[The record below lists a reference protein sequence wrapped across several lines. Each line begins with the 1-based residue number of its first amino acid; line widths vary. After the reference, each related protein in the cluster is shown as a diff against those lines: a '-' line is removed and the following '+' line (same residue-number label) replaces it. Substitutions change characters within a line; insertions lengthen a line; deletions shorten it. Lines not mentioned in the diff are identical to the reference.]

1 MSKFRNQV
9 PLEAVLQQA
18 GLISAEQVNH
28 ALERQK
34 QIQSNL
40 TVAQILAFEGKIDPK
55 TADFFAARWSNLAVE
70 KPKQPIGQYLKQASL
85 LNEQQIET
93 ILDEQQRSN
102 RKFGELAIAKGW
114 IKQTTLN
121 FFLSQFQ
128 GVDPAAAVEQQT
140 ETFEPSGVDL
150 TVEPDYSQKVHE
162 GFLKIKRKLLKVEG
176 QNIYSEK
183 ILDRVLFWTNGNSF
197 LTQKL
202 FSLIA
207 QNIKLISPQ
216 QEEEQIDY
224 LVQSKIIDDWSNNEL
239 KLHLQSISDRLL
251 HNQQCSAARLL
262 QLYQRILTETVSV
275 TDNQEQQELL
285 SSGIIVRQQNKLTVS
300 NRIYRS
306 VFNLNWVGEALSQ
319 LNKAALGIST
329 PDNSRLVA
337 PAASDSRETKDSW
350 FKLKNI
356 VLLLTLLG
364 LLGIFIN
371 NIVKRITVRT
381 AFQQGNELLKQKF
394 YRQSI
399 DQYNKLLKIDSN
411 YFQAWTNRGY
421 ALAGLEKY
429 DAMQESCSAAT
440 IIDPTA
446 IYAWN
451 CQGEAL
457 HNLQRYKEAIAAFDQ
472 AIALNQDDPIFLI
485 NKSESLTALGRDQES
500 TDSIN
505 QAIQVLEQIESVAG
519 AEKISGEFAVALTF
533 LGNSHRQQQDY
544 TQAIAAYNRAL
555 NYAPQYFPARIGK
568 GITLSRAQRHPAAR
582 EQFEEMLQDI
592 QLTEGQQAQTWFY
605 LGKTL
610 CKSQQNTEG
619 GAAFARA
626 IELNPEY
633 DTAKKARQ
641 QCLLNQ

>member
-18 GLISAEQVNH
+18 GLISAEQVNY

-55 TADFFAARWSNLAVE
+55 TADFFAARWSNLAGE
-70 KPKQPIGQYLKQASL
+70 KSKQPIGQYLKQASL

-93 ILDEQQRSN
+93 ILNEQQKSN
-102 RKFGELAIAKGW
+102 KKFGELAIAKGW
-114 IKQTTLN
+114 IKQTTLD

-128 GVDPAAAVEQQT
+128 GVDLAAVEQVT
-140 ETFEPSGVDL
+140 E
-150 TVEPDYSQKVHE
+150 TVEPLGADLTAEPNYSQKVHE

-176 QNIYSEK
+176 QDIYSEK
-183 ILDRVLFWTNGNSF
+183 ILDRVLFWTNGNSH

-207 QNIKLISPQ
+207 QNTELISPL

-239 KLHLQSISDRLL
+239 KLHLQQISDRLR
-251 HNQQCSAARLL
+251 HNRQCSAARLL
-262 QLYQRILTETVSV
+262 QLYQRILTETVLV
-275 TDNQEQQELL
+275 KDNQEQQELL
-285 SSGIIVRQQNKLTVS
+285 SSGIVVRQQNKLTVS

-306 VFNLNWVGEALSQ
+306 VFNLSWVGESLKK
-319 LNKAALGIST
+319 LNTAASGAAST
-329 PDNSRLVA
+329 PDNQGLVA
-337 PAASDSRETKDSW
+337 PAAADTKETKDSW
-350 FKLKNI
+350 FKLKNM
-356 VLLLTLLG
+356 LLVLTLLG
-364 LLGIFIN
+364 LLGVFIN

-381 AFQQGNELLKQKF
+381 AFQQGNELLQQKS

-399 DQYNKLLKIDSN
+399 DQYNKLLKIDSY

-429 DAMQESCSAAT
+429 AAMQESCSAAT

-446 IYAWN
+446 VYAWN

-457 HNLQRYKEAIAAFDQ
+457 HNLQRYEEAIAAFDQ

-485 NKSESLTALGRDQES
+485 NKSESLTALGKEQES
-500 TDSIN
+500 IDSIN

-519 AEKISGEFAVALTF
+519 AEKIGGEFAVALTF

-555 NYAPQYFPARIGK
+555 NYTPQYFPARIGK
-568 GITLSRAQRHPAAR
+568 GITLSRAQRYPAATA
-582 EQFEEMLQDI
+582 QFEEMLQDN
-592 QLTEGQQAQTWFY
+592 QLTKGQQAQTWFY

-610 CKSQQNTEG
+610 CKSQQNNEG
-619 GAAFARA
+619 RAAFAQA

-633 DTAKKARQ
+633 DMAKKAQQ
-641 QCLLNQ
+641 QCLPC